1 MFLRLVRRGLWEQRS
16 RTLVA
21 LTALTVAATL
31 TAALLNLYLDSQRKL
46 RSEFRRYG
54 ATLML
59 TPRAAAPA
67 GASAPLLSSEIA
79 RQLVRDSQPELAA
92 VVPYLYA
99 VVEVADESVVLAGTW
114 LGEFARLGGFEVE
127 AGSAP
132 ASPPAEFSP
141 EAGSDGAEPAW
152 VGTAVARRFQLRPG
166 DSLAVRY
173 QNAQRTFRIAGILAT
188 GAAEDN
194 QILAELEAVQ
204 ALTGSPGGLN
214 AILARATGEPAA
226 IEQTARRLAARFPAA
241 AVNPLRQVTQAEFRV
256 VERIRASLVG
266 TTLVVLVVTGLGVL
280 ATMTAVA
287 YERRSTL
294 GTLKA
299 LGASNARLYAVFLT
313 EAAALALLASGI
325 GFVAGVG
332 LAGWLGKTLF
342 AASVTLR
349 WTTLPLV
356 AGVALALA
364 LAGTLLPLRLVR
376 RTEPAAILR
385 EE

>member
-16 RTLVA
+16 RALVA
-21 LTALTVAATL
+21 LTALTVGATL

-54 ATLML
+54 ANLML

-67 GASAPLLSSEIA
+67 GASASLLPAELA
-79 RQLVRDSQPELAA
+79 RQLARDSQSELAA

-99 VVEVADESVVLAGTW
+99 VVEAADESVVLAGIW

-127 AGSAP
+127 AGTAP
-132 ASPPAEFSP
+132 ASPPVELSPDAAEL
-141 EAGSDGAEPAW
+141 AW
-152 VGTAVARRFQLRPG
+152 VGTAVARRFQLKPG

-173 QNAQRTFRIAGILAT
+173 QNAQRTFRIAGIVAT

-204 ALTGSPGGLN
+204 RLTGSPDGLN

-226 IEQTARRLAARFPAA
+226 IEQTARRLAARFPTA

-256 VERIRASLVG
+256 VERIRGSLVG
-266 TTLVVLVVTGLGVL
+266 TTLVVLVVIGLGVL

-287 YERRSTL
+287 YARRSTL

-313 EAAALALLASGI
+313 EAAVLALVASGI

-356 AGVALALA
+356 TAVSLALA

-376 RTEPAAILR
+376 RTQPAVILR
-385 EE
+385 GE